1 MNNPIKRKTHEKIMC
16 LECQSNITS
25 LISSILFT
33 GNKSIQEDQD
43 QIAKFMSHYNKKFCE
58 DCLNRAFFVTR
69 TWILSDYSVG
79 WRTDRCIEI
88 YKRTYQDQG
97 GY

>member
-25 LISSILFT
+25 LISSILYT
-33 GNKSIQEDQD
+33 GNKSIQEDQND
-43 QIAKFMSHYNKKFCE
+43 LAKFMSHYNKKFCE
-58 DCLNRAFFVTR
+58 CCLNRAFFVTR
-69 TWILSDYSVG
+69 SWILSDFSVG

-88 YKRTYQDQG
+88 YKKTYQG
-97 GY
+97 GC